1 MSKNITLKYNEEYFK
16 INAENILSDLKEN
29 TSFIENKKNY
39 EINNLVDIYMDKEKN
54 HYYISKKLNYLSFN
68 INIEDEE
75 VINSIEDNLQYLE
88 KDFSHLLSN
97 GLTTNE
103 IKSLERYIDNKVS
116 NFLYEMKR
124 NIRLEYL
131 VIPVSLNFE
140 IFFNT
145 SFEVNELLDNK
156 IVNIS
161 PKILI
166 PKKENSL
173 NTFKKRNKL
182 YSLSLPNQYQT
193 GKLCLGDNLI
203 SLSKILNGNDFSLKN
218 FDYVYQEFLNGMFND
233 DLSYIEESH
242 DIYLEILYRT
252 LKDFAIKNQF
262 SEDILTKTVSN
273 ILIKQFKKDSFK
285 LDLENKVCDIDFSDS
300 SFFNDSKLFYILISF
315 FIC

>member
-1 MSKNITLKYNEEYFK
+1 
-16 INAENILSDLKEN
+16 
-29 TSFIENKKNY
+29 
-39 EINNLVDIYMDKEKN
+39 
-54 HYYISKKLNYLSFN
+54 
-68 INIEDEE
+68 
-75 VINSIEDNLQYLE
+75 
-88 KDFSHLLSN
+88 
-97 GLTTNE
+97 
-103 IKSLERYIDNKVS
+103 
-116 NFLYEMKR
+116 MKT

-203 SLSKILNGNDFSLKN
+203 SLSKILNGNDFSIKN

-285 LDLENKVCDIDFSDS
+285 LGLENKVCDIDFSDS
-300 SFFNDSKLFYILISF
+300 SFFNDSKMFYILISF
-315 FIC
+315 FR